1 MDQID
6 ELCYF
11 VKEVMES
18 TVVNSDTLM
27 ILAGDLNVDAHN
39 YKKKREVK
47 KNFLIVFIF
56 LKTTKID
63 YTAEDEYKILIEKLS
78 KVVKPVDI
86 FKVI

>member
-1 MDQID
+1 MQTRMDQID

-47 KNFLIVFIF
+47 NIF
-56 LKTTKID
+56 YL
-63 YTAEDEYKILIEKLS
+63 YFFYFS
-78 KVVKPVDI
+78 
-86 FKVI
+86 